1 MAAAP
6 VVAVVVFADEFA
18 AASVAVAAAAPV
30 AAAVGADWLL
40 MDVADVVEL
49 ALDPV
54 VSDAEADGP
63 VLLPLPPEH
72 VLEISVTLLT
82 CRVFDEPADPAVASD
97 GLVPGE
103 AELGF

>member
-1 MAAAP
+1 
-6 VVAVVVFADEFA
+6 VFADEFA

-40 MDVADVVEL
+40 MDVAEVVEL

-54 VSDAEADGP
+54 VSDAAEADGP
-63 VLLPLPPEH
+63 VLLPVPPEQ

-82 CRVFDEPADPAVASD
+82 CRVFDEPAPADPAVASD